1 MTETCASHIFYFSPY
16 RSTATSTV
24 YHLLQRKLKRY
35 YVKHPG
41 EAGRVMNDVTFN
53 SEPVR
58 NSSTATPE
66 LEIRNSSKKRR
77 EFAVTTVNACDFND
91 KKQTTPNETK
101 PESEKLTLPCAGREQ
116 LSSPSKENL
125 SKLDEEL
132 AENPKSLH
140 QDDPISEKSI
150 NEIDEDNSSEQ
161 KDRTCSVL
169 SDGGIEISR
178 KDSCNYSSV
187 QVMAVNGRRLSHIS
201 VESKAETS
209 KKSATVDLDEKN
221 EQEGKESTVNN
232 HENSSR
238 RISETKSVA
247 PQGRISP
254 RLSAP
259 NTPSIGKVSPINAKI
274 ISIPLQ
280 PMKMEFPE
288 KVICRLYFPY
298 LSKKR
303 FNFRFHK
310 VVEGCKVKKW

>member
-1 MTETCASHIFYFSPY
+1 
-16 RSTATSTV
+16 
-24 YHLLQRKLKRY
+24 
-35 YVKHPG
+35 
-41 EAGRVMNDVTFN
+41 MNDVTFN

-77 EFAVTTVNACDFND
+77 EFAVRTVNACDFND

-132 AENPKSLH
+132 AQNPKSLH

-201 VESKAETS
+201 VESKAETG